1 MTSVVERKIVDLE
14 LAGKAFIVTGGSTGL
29 GLAGAQALVE
39 EGANVVVVGRDPDR
53 LSTAVDSLGDSARG
67 VDGDLSQAATIA
79 NAISVAKSEFG
90 RLDGAFIS
98 YGGPPAGGA
107 ETFSDE
113 DLLLS
118 MQLVA
123 LNPIRVAREVASEL
137 TEGGSILVLSS
148 STAKEVTVGM
158 TGSNIARPGLE
169 AYAKELATVVGPR
182 GVRVNVIVP
191 GIYATERLAYLDAAR
206 GFSGAEREAPRVPLR
221 RLGEPIELGRVAAF
235 LLSNAASYVNGA
247 SVTVDGGRRNTL

>member
-1 MTSVVERKIVDLE
+1 ME
-14 LAGKAFIVTGGSTGL
+14 LHLTDKAFVVTGGSTGL
-29 GLAGAQALVE
+29 GFAAAAALVE
-39 EGANVVVVGRDPDR
+39 EGANVVVVGRDGAR
-53 LSTAVDSLGDSARG
+53 LSTAVAQLGGRARG
-67 VDGDLSQAATIA
+67 IEGDLSDPSTIVAAIGCA
-79 NAISVAKSEFG
+79 EECFG

-107 ETFSDE
+107 ESFSDE

-118 MQLVA
+118 LQLVTI
-123 LNPIRVAREVASEL
+123 NPIRAAREVAKDL
-137 TEGGSILVLSS
+137 REGGSILILSS
-148 STAKEVTVGM
+148 STAKEITVGM

-169 AYAKELATVVGPR
+169 AYAKELATLVGPR

-221 RLGEPIELGRVAAF
+221 RLGNPEELGRVAAF
-235 LLSNAASYVNGA
+235 LLSDAASYVSGA
-247 SVTVDGGRRNTL
+247 SVTVDGGRRGTM